1 MESAFVSGYGYQL
14 RALPDIIRIIKAP
27 VITGEGSKAM
37 AGKITILSPA
47 AEAWR
52 PTEATVPHLA
62 DLRGAT
68 VAILNN
74 RWTSMNIIAE
84 QISIILKEQ
93 YGVAEVFQKLI
104 PLASAAPQE
113 TFDEVHARAQ
123 LAVVGLAN

>member
-1 MESAFVSGYGYQL
+1 MA
-14 RALPDIIRIIKAP
+14 RKI
-27 VITGEGSKAM
+27 AM
-37 AGKITILSPA
+37 LSPA

-52 PTEATVPHLA
+52 PLEATSPRMG
-62 DLRGAT
+62 DLRGAR

-93 YGVAEVFQKLI
+93 YGVAEVFEKLI
-104 PLASAAPQE
+104 PLSSAAPQQ
-113 TFDEVHARAQ
+113 TFDEVQERAD

>member
-1 MESAFVSGYGYQL
+1 MA
-14 RALPDIIRIIKAP
+14 
-27 VITGEGSKAM
+27 SK
-37 AGKITILSPA
+37 ISILSPA

-52 PTEATVPHLA
+52 PLEEVMPHMG

-74 RWTSMNIIAE
+74 RWASMNIISE
-84 QISIILKEQ
+84 QIAIVLKEQ
-93 YGVAEVFQKLI
+93 YGVAEVFEKII

-113 TFDEVHARAQ
+113 TLDEVCERAH

>member
-1 MESAFVSGYGYQL
+1 MVSN
-14 RALPDIIRIIKAP
+14 ISI
-27 VITGEGSKAM
+27 M
-37 AGKITILSPA
+37 SPA

-52 PTEATVPHLA
+52 PLEAAMPQMG

-74 RWTSMNIIAE
+74 RWSSMNIISE
-84 QISIILKEQ
+84 QIAIVLKEQ
-93 YGVAEVFQKLI
+93 YGVAEVFEKFI

-113 TFDEVHARAQ
+113 TLDEVRERAQ